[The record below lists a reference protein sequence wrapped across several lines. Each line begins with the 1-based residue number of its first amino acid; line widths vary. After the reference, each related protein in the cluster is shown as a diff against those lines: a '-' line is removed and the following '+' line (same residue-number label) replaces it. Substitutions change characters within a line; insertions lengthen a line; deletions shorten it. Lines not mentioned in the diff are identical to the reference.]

1 MKLQPLMLLCLAA
14 SSCSFGEA
22 KKGRQMDAKYGFVD
36 DGLSSAARGTR
47 KSAFISDGRRMDAKR
62 GSGKSANRLSSP
74 KKGRLM
80 SEHDWNKEPYG
91 GLILGRGFTEVKFVN
106 GTAHAFPPPKT
117 HPSNGPQNFFKKS
130 PSTAYMGFGYNDD
143 DSLPYYVWYEFEEP
157 IIPGRFLF
165 YTGGGGFSPPTWFFV
180 GSNDQQ
186 CGQYSTWTPL
196 CGEMSGQ
203 PPACGYKCPK
213 MCHVTRSLAKPYRCL
228 GLMVLKAGWTQADGR
243 SSRQNMEV
251 DVMNCKMWKVNK
263 LPNNDHWPGKPGPW
277 AVIERN

>member
-1 MKLQPLMLLCLAA
+1 MLLCLAA

-22 KKGRQMDAKYGFVD
+22 KKGRRMDAKYGIVD

-62 GSGKSANRLSSP
+62 GSGESANRLSSP

-106 GTAHAFPPPKT
+106 GTAHAFPPPKN
-117 HPSNGPQNFFKKS
+117 PSNGPQNFFKKS
-130 PSTAYMGFGYNDD
+130 PSTAYMAFGYNDD

-165 YTGGGGFSPPTWFFV
+165 YTTGGAFTPPTWFFV
-180 GSNDQQ
+180 GSNDQ
-186 CGQYSTWTPL
+186 
-196 CGEMSGQ
+196 
-203 PPACGYKCPK
+203 
-213 MCHVTRSLAKPYRCL
+213 
-228 GLMVLKAGWTQADGR
+228 
-243 SSRQNMEV
+243 
-251 DVMNCKMWKVNK
+251 
-263 LPNNDHWPGKPGPW
+263 
-277 AVIERN
+277 